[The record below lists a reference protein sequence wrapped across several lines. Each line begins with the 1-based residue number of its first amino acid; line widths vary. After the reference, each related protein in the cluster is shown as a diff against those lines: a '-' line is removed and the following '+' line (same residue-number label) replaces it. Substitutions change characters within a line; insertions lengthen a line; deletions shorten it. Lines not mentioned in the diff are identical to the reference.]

1 MKKIFLLML
10 LMAFFGQ
17 IHAQVSFS
25 ISGTVKNVKDGEL
38 PGATIFLDGTEK
50 KTYSNEKGEFKL
62 DNLSSGTYQL
72 SVQFVGYKAY
82 KKNVIIE
89 DKSIVINV
97 LLDNSEETLKEVA
110 IISTASKNKYLA
122 MFLKSFLGDTEN
134 GNSCRL
140 INPEIIK
147 FSEQQL
153 TVTAKTNAFLEI
165 INENLGYKIKYSLR
179 DFTLNRLTSV
189 TSYAGEC
196 IFESMKG
203 SESEEKT
210 WNENRKAAYEGS
222 LMHFMRSLYANTL
235 DKDGFYCY
243 YILDYNKPKQ
253 RLGPLITPD
262 TFVNHE
268 KKDLATIKL
277 SSPLFVAYDPAY
289 ANNQNNAGSNT
300 GNANQ
305 GAVERTSIVAPYLG
319 SAVIDSKG
327 SIVDYR
333 SFLIRRYWGT
343 KRLGDQLP
351 YEYVPSDLKQ

>member
-1 MKKIFLLML
+1 MKKIFLLTL
-10 LMAFFGQ
+10 LIAFFGEV
-17 IHAQVSFS
+17 HAQLSFS

-62 DNLSSGTYQL
+62 DNLSPGTYQL
-72 SVQFVGYKAY
+72 SVHFVGYKAY
-82 KKNVIIE
+82 KKNIIIE
-89 DKSIVINV
+89 DKSIITTV
-97 LLDNSEETLKEVA
+97 LLEHSEQTLKEVV
-110 IISTASKNKYLA
+110 ITSTASKNKYLA

-140 INPEIIK
+140 LNPDILK

-165 INENLGYKIKYSLR
+165 INENLGYNIKYSLR

-189 TSYAGEC
+189 ASYAGEC
-196 IFESMKG
+196 IFESLKG
-203 SESEEKT
+203 SESEEKVWT
-210 WNENRKAAYEGS
+210 ENRKAAYEGS

-262 TFVNHE
+262 NFVNHE

-277 SSPLFVAYDPAY
+277 SSPLFVAYDPAF
-289 ANNQNNAGSNT
+289 AHNLNPASSNAGNSEQ
-300 GNANQ
+300 A
-305 GAVERTSIVAPYLG
+305 AVERTSIVAPYLG
-319 SAVIDSKG
+319 SAIIDSKG

-351 YEYVPSDLKQ
+351 YEYMLPDTK